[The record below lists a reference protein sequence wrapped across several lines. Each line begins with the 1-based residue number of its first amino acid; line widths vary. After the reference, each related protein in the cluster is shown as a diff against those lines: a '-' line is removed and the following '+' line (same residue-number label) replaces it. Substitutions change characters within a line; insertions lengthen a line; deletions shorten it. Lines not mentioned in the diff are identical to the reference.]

1 MRLDR
6 IVAKNRII
14 DLKSKDFGGAIEEL
28 LKNCPLEDDAPRK
41 IRALKKDL
49 RKREDAIS
57 SYLGNGVALPHSRT
71 KLSKNYILAV
81 GRCSSGLIHN
91 GQHNQELRLV
101 FLLLV
106 SESAPDYLNTLAT
119 LARIFQNKPV
129 IDKLIGE
136 KTLPNFRDSVKKAL
150 AGEPV
155 KSRYRTTRFNSVIL
169 NEAKKIAK
177 GTDCSSILIFG
188 DTFSSPVQPVFS
200 FKDFSTV
207 LVLQSD
213 SDVVYKKDEVDSIIT
228 LRSRSETRLSQLR
241 SAVLIGLIRG
251 LFNVTERI
259 LCIGGIPGSNQFDTL
274 VVVDVGNEF
283 VQLINT
289 EIEILPPDV
298 SPEVLERVLGIAVDL
313 SVEGREGR
321 PVGALFVLGDSD
333 VVKNFVT
340 PLILN
345 PFHGYKDEDRNIL
358 NPFMDETV
366 KELASIDGAFVIQ
379 GTGVLESA
387 GTLVNVPHYKHELPG
402 GFGSRHAAAAA
413 ISSVSDC
420 LAITVS
426 SSTGQV
432 VLFREGDM
440 IPLNRN

>member
-1 MRLDR
+1 VRLDR

-14 DLKSKDFGGAIEEL
+14 DLKSKDFGNAIEEL
-28 LKNCPLEDDAPRK
+28 LRCCPLEDDADRK
-41 IRALKKDL
+41 IRGLKNVL

-57 SYLGNGVALPHSRT
+57 SYLGNGIALPHART
-71 KLSKNYILAV
+71 KLKKNYILAV
-81 GRCSSGLIHN
+81 GRCPGGLIHN

-106 SESAPDYLNTLAT
+106 SESAPEYLNTLAT

-129 IDKLIGE
+129 IDKLVSE
-136 KTLPNFRDSVKKAL
+136 KTLPSFRDSVKRVL

-169 NEAKKIAK
+169 GEAKKIAS

-200 FKDFSTV
+200 FKNYNTV
-207 LVLQSD
+207 MVLQSD
-213 SDVVYKKDEVDSIIT
+213 SEVIYKKDEVDSIIT
-228 LRSRSETRLSQLR
+228 LRSRSESRFSQLR
-241 SAVLIGLIRG
+241 SAILIGLIRG
-251 LFNVTERI
+251 LFNISERV
-259 LCIGGIPGSNQFDTL
+259 LCIGGIPSSNQFDTL

-283 VQLINT
+283 TQLINT
-289 EIEILPPDV
+289 EVEIMPTDV

-321 PVGALFVLGDSD
+321 PVGALFVLGDTD
-333 VVKNFVT
+333 VVKNFVN

-366 KELASIDGAFVIQ
+366 KELASIDGAFIIQ
-379 GTGVLESA
+379 GSGVLDSA
-387 GTLVNVPHYKHELPG
+387 GTLVNVPHYKHDLPG

-413 ISSVSDC
+413 ISTVSDC

-426 SSTGQV
+426 STAGQV
-432 VLFREGDM
+432 ALFRGGEM
-440 IPLNRN
+440 IPLNKN

>member
-6 IVAKNRII
+6 IVAKNRIV
-14 DLKSKDFGGAIEEL
+14 DLKSKDFAGAIEEL
-28 LKNCPLEDDAPRK
+28 LRVCPLEKDAARK
-41 IRALKKDL
+41 VRALKKTL
-49 RKREDAIS
+49 LTREDAIS
-57 SYLGNGVALPHSRT
+57 SYLGHGIALPHART
-71 KLSKNYILAV
+71 KLGKNYILAV
-81 GRCSSGLIHN
+81 GRCPTGLVHN

-106 SESAPDYLNTLAT
+106 SHEAPEYLNTLAT

-129 IDKLIGE
+129 IEKLIGE
-136 KTLPNFRDSVKKAL
+136 KVLSRFRDNVKKVL

-155 KSRYRTTRFNSVIL
+155 KSRFRTTRFNSVIL
-169 NEAKKIAK
+169 GQAKKIAS

-200 FKDFSTV
+200 FKDFNTV
-207 LVLQSD
+207 LVLQAD
-213 SDVVYKKDEVDSIIT
+213 AEIVYKKEEVDSIIS
-228 LRSRSETRLSQLR
+228 LRSHSQGRLSQLR
-241 SAVLIGLIRG
+241 SALLVGLIRG
-251 LFNVTERI
+251 LFEISDRL

-274 VVVDVGNEF
+274 VVIDVGSEF
-283 VQLINT
+283 EQLINT
-289 EIEILPPDV
+289 EVEILPLGV

-313 SVEGREGR
+313 AVEGREGR
-321 PVGALFVLGDSD
+321 PVGALFVLGDTD
-333 VVKNFVT
+333 IVKNFVT

-366 KELASIDGAFVIQ
+366 KELASIDGAFIVN
-379 GTGVLESA
+379 GSGVLDSA
-387 GTLVNVPHYKHELPG
+387 GTLVNVPHYKHDLPG

-413 ISSVSDC
+413 ISTVSDC

-432 VLFREGDM
+432 VLFRGGEM
-440 IPLNRN
+440 IPLNR